1 MNRDVRCKLFC
12 HRVCRSCRVMMLPFG
27 VINVERED
35 DRKATTADRVSTT
48 TKTANCERRHVI
60 V

>member
-1 MNRDVRCKLFC
+1 
-12 HRVCRSCRVMMLPFG
+12 MMLPFG

-48 TKTANCERRHVI
+48 TKTANCEQRHEI